1 MYGKEIREMS
11 DNAILDAIEDQKL
24 AIFNLRF
31 QRATGQ
37 LEDTNA
43 IRRAKRDLARLK
55 TILRERQLAAQAVK
69 EEGGQPLHERL
80 ALALLA
86 DAVDDLVA
94 LAPKADEFGH
104 DLRRILQVGVDDDG
118 GPAAGVVQA
127 GGRRH
132 LVAEVARQGQ
142 QAYPRVLRRLLGQ
155 DRPRAVGR
163 GASIPPGRSS
173 E

>member
-69 EEGGQPLHERL
+69 EEGQN
-80 ALALLA
+80 A
-86 DAVDDLVA
+86 
-94 LAPKADEFGH
+94 
-104 DLRRILQVGVDDDG
+104 
-118 GPAAGVVQA
+118 
-127 GGRRH
+127 
-132 LVAEVARQGQ
+132 
-142 QAYPRVLRRLLGQ
+142 
-155 DRPRAVGR
+155 
-163 GASIPPGRSS
+163 
-173 E
+173 